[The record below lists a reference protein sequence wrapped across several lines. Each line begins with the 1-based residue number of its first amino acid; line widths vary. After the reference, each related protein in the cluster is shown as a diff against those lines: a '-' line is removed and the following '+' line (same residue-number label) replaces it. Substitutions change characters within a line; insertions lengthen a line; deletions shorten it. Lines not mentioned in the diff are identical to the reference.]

1 MDDIFNFELPL
12 HDRIKAI
19 VKFGDE
25 TTIKRLISL
34 LTISNSSIIKNTL
47 IIYVNFVLIFHVF

>member
-1 MDDIFNFELPL
+1 MIFLILELPL

-34 LTISNSSIIKNTL
+34 LTIAIAVLLKIL
-47 IIYVNFVLIFHVF
+47 FIIYVNFVLIFHVF

>member
-34 LTISNSSIIKNTL
+34 LTISIA
-47 IIYVNFVLIFHVF
+47 VLLKILLSFM